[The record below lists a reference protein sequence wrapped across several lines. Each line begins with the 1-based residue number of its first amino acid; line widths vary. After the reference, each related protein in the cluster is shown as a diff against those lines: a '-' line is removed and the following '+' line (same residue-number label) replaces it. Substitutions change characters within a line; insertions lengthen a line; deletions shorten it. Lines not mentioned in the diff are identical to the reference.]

1 MNLKKN
7 IQRSS
12 ENLLKCIIPEI
23 DLDWG
28 DVYFFI
34 KDKTQNTF
42 TNIKTITNYIR
53 KK

>member
-12 ENLLKCIIPEI
+12 ENLLKFIVPEL

-28 DVYFFI
+28 GVYFFI
-34 KDKTQNTF
+34 KEKTQNTID
-42 TNIKTITNYIR
+42 NIKTITNHIR